1 MWIIRENVG
10 VRVDYYFSVD
20 KDREVEIKIK
30 RSTFIGTLR
39 CVVTV
44 EEAKAFISGI
54 SVQHKKANHNC
65 WAYVVGDKGQIFHS
79 SDAGEPSGTAGK
91 PMLNMLKKHKMTNI
105 AAVVTRYFGGVKLG
119 VRGLI
124 EAYGEIVEA
133 AIIESPLKKLVT
145 YASYHL
151 SCGYD
156 FAETLKH
163 RAAAMNAEILDSQ
176 YAADVKMTLRIEDH
190 KKADLEL
197 FINEMNRT
205 GKVQL
210 DKSQD

>member
-1 MWIIRENVG
+1 MAKNR
-10 VRVDYYFSVD
+10 YYFSVD
-20 KDREVEIKIK
+20 KDRDVEIKIK
-30 RSTFIGTLR
+30 RSTFIGNLR
-39 CVVTV
+39 YVVTV

-54 SVQHKKANHNC
+54 STQHKTANHNC

-79 SDAGEPSGTAGK
+79 SDAGEPSGTAGR

-105 AAVVTRYFGGVKLG
+105 VAVVTRYFGGVKLG
-119 VRGLI
+119 VPGLI
-124 EAYGEIVEA
+124 KAYGEIVEA
-133 AIIESPLKKLVT
+133 TISESLLKKLVK

-163 RAAAMNAEILDSQ
+163 RVTGMNAEILDTQ

-197 FINEMNRT
+197 FMNEMNRA
-205 GKVQL
+205 GKLQGVSQGI
-210 DKSQD
+210 KSARDSY